1 MNHNEAVQLKAT
13 ERYLLQELP
22 PEQLEQFEEHLFDCP
37 ECAVD
42 VRAAAK
48 FLETSKSVL
57 SEAETPF
64 LVTVPKPAR
73 QPWFA
78 WLRPALVVPAMALML
93 AVIGYQNLVLY
104 PGFKRDANAPKLL
117 AAASINIATRSG
129 AVPSVTAKR
138 GDAFLLLVN
147 LPTENRYSSYIADL
161 YDPAGHIEWSV
172 PISAETANDT
182 VPVRIPGQGEGGVY
196 ALAVRGVP
204 QGGGNP
210 SEIGRQPFELRL
222 Q

>member
-1 MNHNEAVQLKAT
+1 MNHNEAVQWKAT

-37 ECAVD
+37 ECALD

-57 SEAETPF
+57 SEVETPSS
-64 LVTVPKPAR
+64 VTVPKPAR

-78 WLRPALVVPAMALML
+78 WLRPALLVPAMALML

-104 PGFKRDANAPKLL
+104 PVLKRDANAPKLL

-129 AVPSVTAKR
+129 AVPTVTAKR

-147 LPTENRYSSYIADL
+147 LPTESRYSSYIADL

-172 PISAETANDT
+172 PISAEMANDT
-182 VPVRIPGQGEGGVY
+182 VPVRIPGQREAGVY

-204 QGGGNP
+204 QGGGSP